1 MELPTEETYA
11 KLPIPKPP
19 LLFRYDDLATHDVYS
34 PTLAGYTEDSPLDG
48 LRSTFK
54 QETYI
59 KLFWARYLGV
69 SDSQMATA
77 MGLSF
82 HSADDPEEYNVAS
95 ERLEK
100 IVDSM
105 RSKTFGP
112 GGYLTKLVQHTVEL
126 HDYQA
131 VVFNLARNEMVFG
144 TACTG
149 ETDSERQSRE
159 VKQAAYRDA
168 KNDMLAK
175 LAAAR
180 SEEVV
185 KAKDALQS
193 LQAASRKVRAKEADI
208 KTARLTLQHHEAQ
221 DTPWHPTLEASYPTL
236 LHMPPPKLRYAEQ
249 HEEIVKLV
257 WEKVWS
263 NDIAANMLWEVRD
276 TINILTSLAENEDF
290 YRTAWVVFAS
300 VTWRYCG
307 GVKNR
312 RECKALRLEHVY
324 PSLAAV
330 HAQFFAGEPGLEKLR
345 LSKTSDAKS
354 GLKRPICPMPAGLS
368 FGNKRKK
375 QKTVE

>member
-1 MELPTEETYA
+1 
-11 KLPIPKPP
+11 
-19 LLFRYDDLATHDVYS
+19 VYS

-54 QETYI
+54 QEIYI

-82 HSADDPEEYNVAS
+82 HSADDPEEYNTAN

-100 IVDSM
+100 IVESM
-105 RSKTFGP
+105 CSKTFGS

-131 VVFNLARNEMVFG
+131 EVFNLARNEMVFG

-149 ETDSERQSRE
+149 ETDSERQTRE

-236 LHMPPPKLRYAEQ
+236 QHMPPPKLRYAEQ
-249 HEEIVKLV
+249 HEEIANLV
-257 WEKVWS
+257 WERV
-263 NDIAANMLWEVRD
+263 
-276 TINILTSLAENEDF
+276 
-290 YRTAWVVFAS
+290 
-300 VTWRYCG
+300 
-307 GVKNR
+307 
-312 RECKALRLEHVY
+312 
-324 PSLAAV
+324 
-330 HAQFFAGEPGLEKLR
+330 
-345 LSKTSDAKS
+345 
-354 GLKRPICPMPAGLS
+354 
-368 FGNKRKK
+368 
-375 QKTVE
+375 

>member
-1 MELPTEETYA
+1 MFRQQTHLAPRLASIIDINPIFCSIPRALDSTGHLAALTADILSSTTFSSITQYQTTILEDPRAIMELPTEETCA
-11 KLPIPKPP
+11 KVPIPKPP
-19 LLFRYDDLATHDVYS
+19 LLFRYDDLAAHDVYS
-34 PTLAGYTEDSPLDG
+34 PASGKYTEDSPLEG

-54 QETYI
+54 QEIYV

-82 HSADDPEEYNVAS
+82 HSADDPEEYNAAS
-95 ERLEK
+95 ERLGK

-112 GGYLTKLVQHTVEL
+112 GGYLAKLVQHTVEL

-144 TACTG
+144 TACTC
-149 ETDSERQSRE
+149 ETDSERQTRE

-185 KAKDALQS
+185 KAKDALRS
-193 LQAASRKVRAKEADI
+193 LQATSRKVRAKEADI

-236 LHMPPPKLRYAEQ
+236 LHMPPPKLRYSEQ
-249 HEEIVKLV
+249 HEAIVELV
-257 WEKVWS
+257 
-263 NDIAANMLWEVRD
+263 
-276 TINILTSLAENEDF
+276 
-290 YRTAWVVFAS
+290 
-300 VTWRYCG
+300 
-307 GVKNR
+307 
-312 RECKALRLEHVY
+312 
-324 PSLAAV
+324 
-330 HAQFFAGEPGLEKLR
+330 
-345 LSKTSDAKS
+345 
-354 GLKRPICPMPAGLS
+354 
-368 FGNKRKK
+368 
-375 QKTVE
+375 